1 MNDVELQNPTNTS
14 GGSNYFMRTNNIAS
28 THPVYLYQPN
38 SSVMTNG
45 PVPSGYVPVM
55 QTNVQSHVP
64 LSSDEIYARELQ
76 TKFDQ
81 GY

>member
-1 MNDVELQNPTNTS
+1 
-14 GGSNYFMRTNNIAS
+14 MRTNNSNIAS
-28 THPVYLYQPN
+28 THPTYIYQPN

-45 PVPSGYVPVM
+45 PVPMGYVPVM
-55 QTNVQSHVP
+55 TTNAPQNQFSA
-64 LSSDEIYARELQ
+64 DELYARELQ